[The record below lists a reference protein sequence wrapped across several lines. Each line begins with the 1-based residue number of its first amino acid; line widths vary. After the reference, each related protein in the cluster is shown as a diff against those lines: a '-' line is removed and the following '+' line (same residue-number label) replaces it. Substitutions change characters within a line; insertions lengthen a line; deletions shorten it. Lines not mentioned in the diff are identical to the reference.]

1 MRLALAL
8 AANGRG
14 TASPNPM
21 VGAVVVNHGRIVGKG
36 YHLRP
41 GLPHAEILALKA
53 AGPHARGGTLFVT
66 LEPCCHL
73 DKRTPPCVPS
83 VIWAGVTRVVI
94 AQRDPNP
101 LVNGKALQ
109 TLRRAGISVTVGVG
123 KSEAIE
129 LNRAYNH
136 YMRARRPYVILK
148 SGMTLDGQIATASGE
163 AKWITGLPSRRDVHR
178 LRSEVDAVLVGIGTV
193 VNDDPSLT
201 ARVGPR
207 FKKLA
212 SKQPLRVV
220 ADSRL
225 RIPFKSHILKQQH
238 AAKTLVATTPRAPAA
253 RRHALTKLG
262 VEVVVLPS
270 LRGRVSL
277 PALMR
282 ELGRRGVTSLLVE
295 GGSEINAAMLRAELV
310 HHLRLYIAPAL
321 LGGSNAKGVIGG
333 ESPGRLAETL
343 KLKHARTRWLGGDI
357 VVEGDL

>member
-1 MRLALAL
+1 MRFALAL

-53 AGPHARGGTLFVT
+53 AGPLARGGTLFVT

-73 DKRTPPCVPS
+73 DKRTPPCVPA
-83 VIWAGVTRVVI
+83 VIWAGVSRVVI

-109 TLRRAGISVTVGVG
+109 ALRRAGVSVTVGVG

-136 YMRARRPYVILK
+136 YMRTRRPYVLLK
-148 SGMTLDGQIATASGE
+148 AGMTLDGQIATASGE
-163 AKWITGLPSRRDVHR
+163 AKWITSVPSRIDVHR
-178 LRSEVDAVLVGIGTV
+178 LRSEVDALLVGIGTV
-193 VNDDPSLT
+193 VSDDPSLT
-201 ARVGPR
+201 ARLGPR

-212 SKQPLRVV
+212 SEQPLRVV
-220 ADSRL
+220 ADSQL
-225 RIPFKSHILKQQH
+225 RIPFKAQILKRQH
-238 AAKTLVATTPRAPAA
+238 AAKTLIATTRSAPAA
-253 RRHALTKLG
+253 IRHALTKLG

-277 PALMR
+277 PALMT

-295 GGSEINAAMLRAELV
+295 GGSEINAAMLQANLV
-310 HHLRLYIAPAL
+310 QHLRLYMAPAL
-321 LGGSNAKGVIGG
+321 LGGSDAKGVIGG
-333 ESPGRLAETL
+333 KSPARLDETL
-343 KLKHARTRWLGGDI
+343 KLKHVRTRWLGGDI
-357 VVEGDL
+357 VVEGEL

>member
-1 MRLALAL
+1 M
-8 AANGRG
+8 
-14 TASPNPM
+14 
-21 VGAVVVNHGRIVGKG
+21 
-36 YHLRP
+36 
-41 GLPHAEILALKA
+41 
-53 AGPHARGGTLFVT
+53 
-66 LEPCCHL
+66 
-73 DKRTPPCVPS
+73 
-83 VIWAGVTRVVI
+83 I

-148 SGMTLDGQIATASGE
+148 AGMTLDGQIATASGE
-163 AKWITGLPSRRDVHR
+163 AKWITEPAVATRRPPPSLGSRCGVGRNRDCCERRSIVDRPSR
-178 LRSEVDAVLVGIGTV
+178 
-193 VNDDPSLT
+193 
-201 ARVGPR
+201 PR

-225 RIPFKSHILKQQH
+225 RIPFKSHILNQQH
-238 AAKTLVATTPRAPAA
+238 AAKTLIATTRRAPAA

-282 ELGRRGVTSLLVE
+282 ELGSRGVTSLLVE

-321 LGGSNAKGVIGG
+321 LGGSNAKG
-333 ESPGRLAETL
+333 
-343 KLKHARTRWLGGDI
+343 
-357 VVEGDL
+357 